1 MPRIYI
7 ASDKPRSGKTSV
19 AVSIATRLS
28 ASGNKAVLIKPISIR
43 DGSVKDDKDR
53 DILRNANNHDAINS
67 GDWPIMI
74 SSNIDDH
81 TDQLDAGIK
90 TVHQIDSSVFA
101 VVEGLSGLT
110 SDTGNASKNIAENLD
125 ARVVVVLGYEESEII
140 GAAVDAQSLF
150 GVRLCGVIIN
160 GVTRY
165 KVREAKQVIIPKIE
179 AEGITVLAMIP
190 EDRKLLG
197 TTVSELAEHLNGEII
212 SWKEKG
218 DNFVDNYLIGGM
230 VLDWG
235 VLYFERHLN
244 KAVIVRGDRPDIQ
257 MAALQTETSC
267 LVLTGGHDPIQYVE
281 YEAQEE
287 EVPIIKVDADTI
299 NTTIAL
305 ESLQKK
311 SVFGHPIKRKQ
322 FDELIDDN
330 GYGDLVESLISI

>member
-1 MPRIYI
+1 
-7 ASDKPRSGKTSV
+7 
-19 AVSIATRLS
+19 
-28 ASGNKAVLIKPISIR
+28 
-43 DGSVKDDKDR
+43 
-53 DILRNANNHDAINS
+53 
-67 GDWPIMI
+67 MI

-81 TDQLDAGIK
+81 TDQLDSGINI
-90 TVHQIDSSVFA
+90 VNEIDSSVFS

-110 SDTGNASKNIAENLD
+110 GDVGKASKNIADRLD
-125 ARVVVVLGYEESEII
+125 ARVVVVLGYEESGLI
-140 GAAVDAQSLF
+140 GAAIDAKSLF
-150 GVRLCGVIIN
+150 GDKLCGVIIN

-165 KVREAKQVIIPKIE
+165 KIREAKRVMLPKIE
-179 AEGITVLAMIP
+179 SEGITVLAVIP

-197 TTVSELAEHLNGEII
+197 TTVNELAQHLNGEII

-287 EVPIIKVDADTI
+287 EVPIIKVDSDTL
-299 NTTIAL
+299 NTTIVL

-311 SVFGHPIKRKQ
+311 SVFGHPVKRKQ
-322 FDELIDDN
+322 FDELIDQN
-330 GYGDLVESLISI
+330 GYGNLVESLMSI

>member
-7 ASDKPRSGKTSV
+7 TSNKPRSGKTSV
-19 AVSIATRLS
+19 AMSLATRLL
-28 ASGNKAVLIKPISIR
+28 ASDKKAVLIKPISIR
-43 DGSVKDDKDR
+43 DGSIKSDNDG
-53 DILRNANNHDAINS
+53 DILRNANSGEAVNS

-81 TDQLDAGIK
+81 TDQLDSGINI
-90 TVHQIDSSVFA
+90 VNEIDSSVFS

-110 SDTGNASKNIAENLD
+110 GDVGKTSKNIADRLD
-125 ARVVVVLGYEESEII
+125 ARVVVVLGYEESGLI
-140 GAAVDAQSLF
+140 GAAIDAKSLF
-150 GVRLCGVIIN
+150 GDKLCGVIIN

-165 KVREAKQVIIPKIE
+165 KIREAKRVMLPKIE
-179 AEGITVLAMIP
+179 SEGITVLAVIP

-197 TTVSELAEHLNGEII
+197 TTVNELAQHLNGEII

-287 EVPIIKVDADTI
+287 EVPIIKVDSDTL
-299 NTTIAL
+299 NTTIVL

-311 SVFGHPIKRKQ
+311 SVFGHPVKRKQ
-322 FDELIDDN
+322 FDELIDQN
-330 GYGDLVESLISI
+330 GYGNLVESLISI

>member
-1 MPRIYI
+1 MPSIYI

-19 AVSIATRLS
+19 AISIATRLM
-28 ASGNKAVLIKPISIR
+28 ASDKKTVLVKPISVR
-43 DGSVKDDKDR
+43 DGSVKGDKDG
-53 DILRNANNHDAINS
+53 DILRTANGSDSVNS
-67 GDWPIMI
+67 KDWPVMV

-81 TDQLDAGIK
+81 IDQMDQGIK
-90 TVHQIDSSVFA
+90 IVNDIDSSVFS
-101 VVEGLSGLT
+101 VVEGLSGLKA
-110 SDTGNASKNIAENLD
+110 DTGKASKNIAENLD
-125 ARVVVVLGYEESEII
+125 ARVVVVLGYDESAII
-140 GAAVDAQSLF
+140 GAAIDAKSLF
-150 GVRLCGVIIN
+150 GDRLCGVIIN

-165 KVREAKQVIIPKIE
+165 KLREAKRVTLPKIE
-179 AEGITVLAMIP
+179 LEDIRVLAVIP

-212 SWKEKG
+212 TWKAKG

-267 LVLTGGHDPIQYVE
+267 LILTGGHDPIQYVE

-287 EVPIIKVDADTI
+287 EVPIIKVDSDTL

-305 ESLQKK
+305 ESLQGK
-311 SVFGHPIKRKQ
+311 SLFGHPVKRKQ
-322 FDELIDDN
+322 FNDLIDQN
-330 GYGDLVESLISI
+330 GYGNLVESLISI

>member
-19 AVSIATRLS
+19 AISVATRLS
-28 ASGNKAVLIKPISIR
+28 QSEQKAVLIKPISIR

-53 DILRNANNHDAINS
+53 DILRDANSNDSINA

-81 TDQLDAGIK
+81 VDQLDSGIK
-90 TVHQIDSSVFA
+90 LVNEIDSSVFSI
-101 VVEGLSGLT
+101 VEGLSGLT
-110 SDTGNASKNIAENLD
+110 ADVGKASKRIAENLN

-140 GAAVDAQSLF
+140 GAAIDAKSLF
-150 GVRLCGVIIN
+150 GDRLCGVIIN

-165 KVREAKQVIIPKIE
+165 KIREAKRVMLPKIE
-179 AEGITVLAMIP
+179 SEGISVLALIP

-257 MAALQTETSC
+257 MAALQTDTSC

-287 EVPIIKVDADTI
+287 EVPIIKVEGDTI
-299 NTTIAL
+299 NTTMVL

-322 FDELIDDN
+322 FDELIDQN
-330 GYGDLVESLISI
+330 GYGNLVESLMSI

>member
-1 MPRIYI
+1 MPSIYI

-19 AVSIATRLS
+19 AISIATRLM
-28 ASGNKAVLIKPISIR
+28 ASDKKTVLVKPISVR
-43 DGSVKDDKDR
+43 DGSVKGDKDG
-53 DILRNANNHDAINS
+53 DILRTANGSDSVNS
-67 GDWPIMI
+67 NDWPVMV

-81 TDQLDAGIK
+81 IDQMDQGIK
-90 TVHQIDSSVFA
+90 IVNDIDSSVFS
-101 VVEGLSGLT
+101 VVEGLSGLKA
-110 SDTGNASKNIAENLD
+110 DTGKASKNIAENLD
-125 ARVVVVLGYEESEII
+125 ARVVVVLGYDESAII
-140 GAAVDAQSLF
+140 GAAIDAKSLF
-150 GVRLCGVIIN
+150 GDRLCGVIIN

-165 KVREAKQVIIPKIE
+165 KLREAKRVTLPKIE
-179 AEGITVLAMIP
+179 LEDIRVLAVIP

-212 SWKEKG
+212 TWKAKG

-267 LVLTGGHDPIQYVE
+267 LILTGGHDPIQYVE

-287 EVPIIKVDADTI
+287 EVPIIKVDSDTL

-305 ESLQKK
+305 ESLQGK
-311 SVFGHPIKRKQ
+311 SLFGHPVKRKQ
-322 FDELIDDN
+322 FNDLIDQN
-330 GYGDLVESLISI
+330 GYGNLVESLISL